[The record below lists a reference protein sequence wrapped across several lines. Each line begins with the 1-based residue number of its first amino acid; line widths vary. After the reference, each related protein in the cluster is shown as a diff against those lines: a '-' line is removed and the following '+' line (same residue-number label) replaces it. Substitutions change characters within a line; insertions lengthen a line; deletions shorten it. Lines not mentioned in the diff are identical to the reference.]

1 MAKAEPKIE
10 AEVERRPLFVVGKRF
25 PAHILAAVKAW
36 KRWDDLFQVSDEELA
51 AAVKELESIR
61 IG

>member
-1 MAKAEPKIE
+1 MAKAEPKAE
-10 AEVERRPLFVVGKRF
+10 AVVERRPLFVVGKRF

-36 KRWDDLFQVSDEELA
+36 KRWDDLFEITDEELA
-51 AAVKELESIR
+51 EAVKDVESIR